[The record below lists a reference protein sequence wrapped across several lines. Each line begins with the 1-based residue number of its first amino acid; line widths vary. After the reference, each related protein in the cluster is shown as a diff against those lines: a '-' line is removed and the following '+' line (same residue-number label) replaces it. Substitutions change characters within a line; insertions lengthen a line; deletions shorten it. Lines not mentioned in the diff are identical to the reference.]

1 MSFLGAQNSIA
12 LGVQGLIHIDTG
24 GGAGGSAD
32 YLLAKSLRFR
42 SSASAYLNRTPATA
56 GNQKTWTWS
65 GWVKRG
71 TLGAT
76 QNLASVNNVGASLVF
91 YIRFLSTD
99 VLEVFTYNS
108 SGGGAYVWQLQ
119 TTQVFRDPAAWYHIV
134 VATDTTQGT
143 ASNRVKIYVNGSQI
157 TSFAI
162 ANYPSA
168 SYDTVY
174 NYNGASYVASHVG
187 GSSFYDG
194 ELAELNSVD
203 GQALAP
209 TAFGTFNSYNQW
221 QPITY
226 GGSYGTN
233 GFYLP
238 FNSVSTSSYAGSF
251 NGTSQYL
258 SATPATIGSSA
269 FWVEGWLNTSNI
281 TTTKFP
287 ISLGYDANNSLQLNI
302 DTNLLRLQVTNNSG
316 GSALSNVTM
325 GTLTANTWVYFYF
338 GRGTDSGG
346 TATWYYGIN
355 GSITSAVVT
364 TNPTFP
370 SRAFEIG
377 YAATR
382 ALAGSYYTG
391 YMSNVRL
398 VVGVTPNTASFT
410 PPVAPLT
417 AISGTAFLTLQS
429 ATIVDNSGNSVAI
442 TNNGT
447 VVTSVQYPFT
457 LAIAADSSGNA
468 NNWTPN
474 NISLTA
480 GSTYDS
486 LTDVPTLTSTTVANY
501 AVLNPLVTP
510 FHYSLQDAN
519 LTAVA
524 SAGSTT
530 YGFAKGTV
538 AIPIGATDGIYWE
551 IVWTFSA
558 SWVSGLGVME
568 ASRTDYT
575 GVGAYG
581 EFSTTPNSI
590 AVSNAYNSGGQVYV
604 TQNSAN
610 VFTSASGVLTSGSTM
625 MFALKNGKFY
635 IGINGTW
642 LNSGVPASGTGYMG
656 AVMTADLVPAAQFA
670 YPATTFFANFGQ
682 QPFTYT
688 PPTGFLPLN
697 TFNIA
702 AGTVTTSGTFTGN
715 LSTDGPFVFLNGTP
729 TAMTI
734 NGNAVTFGTHAD
746 KLANGFKVRSSS
758 VLYNLIG
765 SNTYVATTV
774 GAVFKYEDAQS
785 NP

>member
-1 MSFLGAQNSIA
+1 MFAALNSFLTRAVSGYFLN
-12 LGVQGLIHIDTG
+12 
-24 GGAGGSAD
+24 
-32 YLLAKSLRFR
+32 KSLRFR

-56 GNQKTWTWS
+56 TNQTTWTWS
-65 GWVKRG
+65 AWVKRG
-71 TLGAT
+71 ALADGTLFSAGVSSQPYAT
-76 QNLASVNNVGASLVF
+76 LAFSSNQLVF
-91 YIRFLSTD
+91 DCI
-99 VLEVFTYNS
+99 NS
-108 SGGGAYVWQLQ
+108 GPVVVGRKYTNALY
-119 TTQVFRDPAAWYHIV
+119 RDPAAWYHV
-134 VATDTTQGT
+134 VAVWNTTNGT
-143 ASNRVKIYVNGSQI
+143 AGNRMLLYVNGEQV
-157 TSFAI
+157 TSFSLSTDPAS
-162 ANYPSA
+162 SA
-168 SYDTVY
+168 TTQVNSTVAHQLGQFLSAGSY
-174 NYNGASYVASHVG
+174 
-187 GSSFYDG
+187 FDG
-194 ELAELNSVD
+194 ELAEVNFVD

-209 TAFGTFNSYNQW
+209 TAFGATGANSQW
-221 QPITY
+221 LPKAYT
-226 GGSYGTN
+226 GTYGTN

-238 FNSVSTSSYAGSF
+238 FTNTTSTS
-251 NGTSQYL
+251 
-258 SATPATIGSSA
+258 
-269 FWVEGWLNTSNI
+269 
-281 TTTKFP
+281 
-287 ISLGYDANNSLQLNI
+287 
-302 DTNLLRLQVTNNSG
+302 
-316 GSALSNVTM
+316 
-325 GTLTANTWVYFYF
+325 TLV
-338 GRGTDSGG
+338 
-346 TATWYYGIN
+346 
-355 GSITSAVVT
+355 
-364 TNPTFP
+364 
-370 SRAFEIG
+370 
-377 YAATR
+377 
-382 ALAGSYYTG
+382 
-391 YMSNVRL
+391 
-398 VVGVTPNTASFT
+398 
-410 PPVAPLT
+410 
-417 AISGTAFLTLQS
+417 
-429 ATIVDNSGNSVAI
+429 
-442 TNNGT
+442 
-447 VVTSVQYPFT
+447 
-457 LAIAADSSGNA
+457 ADSSGNA

-486 LTDVPTLTSTTVANY
+486 LTDVPTLTSETVANY
-501 AVLNPLVTP
+501 AVWNPLVTP

-682 QPFTYT
+682 QPFVYT
-688 PPTGFLPLN
+688 PPSGFLPLN

-734 NGNAVTFGTHAD
+734 NGNAVTFGTQAD

-758 VLYNLIG
+758 ALYNLIG

-774 GAVFKYEDAQS
+774 AEVLKYENAQP

>member
-12 LGVQGLIHIDTG
+12 LGVQGIIAIDTG
-24 GGAGGSAD
+24 VVGSAD

-42 SSASAYLNRTPATA
+42 SSASAYLNRTVSAAVSTY
-56 GNQKTWTWS
+56 TVS
-65 GWVKRG
+65 MWVKRG
-71 TLGAT
+71 TLTSTYQYLFSHLNSGNTDGYGLAFNITTDTLYYYNGTAQAT
-76 QNLASVNNVGASLVF
+76 TA
-91 YIRFLSTD
+91 
-99 VLEVFTYNS
+99 
-108 SGGGAYVWQLQ
+108 AY
-119 TTQVFRDPAAWYHIV
+119 RDPAAWYHIV
-134 VATDTTQGT
+134 F
-143 ASNRVKIYVNGSQI
+143 SNNAGSFTIYVNGVSVK
-157 TSFAI
+157 TGTATAI
-162 ANYPSA
+162 PS
-168 SYDTVY
+168 
-174 NYNGASYVASHVG
+174 GAVMNLGRYG
-187 GSSFYDG
+187 FSSTFYFDG
-194 ELAELNSVD
+194 ELAEINFVD

-209 TAFGTFNSYNQW
+209 TAFGASSIYNQW
-221 QPITY
+221 LPIKYAGT
-226 GGSYGTN
+226 YGTN

-238 FNSVSTSSYAGSF
+238 FNATSATSYAGSF

-287 ISLGYDANNSLQLNI
+287 ISLGYDANNSLQINI

-338 GRGTDSGG
+338 GRGADSGG

-382 ALAGSYYTG
+382 ALAGSYYSG

-398 VVGVTPNTASFT
+398 VVGVIPNTANFT

-417 AISGTAFLTLQS
+417 AITGTAFLTLQS

-447 VVTSVQYPFT
+447 VVTSVQYPFS
-457 LAIAADSSGNA
+457 IAVFNDSSGNA

-486 LTDVPTLTSTTVANY
+486 LTDVPTLTSETVANY
-501 AVLNPLVTP
+501 AVMNPIALNGSATL
-510 FHYSLQDAN
+510 SSAN
-519 LTAVA
+519 LLATLGAT
-524 SAGSTT
+524 SADFVSSTIGCSGKNYIEFKGNSFGSGYLSFCVSNIAQTQGVFYRSDGTPIVNGSSTT
-530 YGFAKGTV
+530 GIASFTTSDTIAITVDTSTRAINLYKNNVQVGTTYT
-538 AIPIGATDGIYWE
+538 ASGTDNLFVLISG
-551 IVWTFSA
+551 
-558 SWVSGLGVME
+558 SGLG
-568 ASRTDYT
+568 
-575 GVGAYG
+575 
-581 EFSTTPNSI
+581 
-590 AVSNAYNSGGQVYV
+590 
-604 TQNSAN
+604 
-610 VFTSASGVLTSGSTM
+610 SGST
-625 MFALKNGKFY
+625 
-635 IGINGTW
+635 
-642 LNSGVPASGTGYMG
+642 S
-656 AVMTADLVPAAQFA
+656 A
-670 YPATTFFANFGQ
+670 YVNFGQ

-688 PPTGFLPLN
+688 APTGFLPLN

-715 LSTDGPFVFLNGTP
+715 ASTNGPMVYLNGTP

-758 VLYNLIG
+758 ASYNASG

-774 GAVFKYEDAQS
+774 GAVFKYEDAQA